1 MRMVTLRYVVP
12 VLVGVLGMGAV
23 SCGAGDDSENGGG
36 RGLTAAL
43 SAVPPS
49 AAGQVV
55 TYTDVTAARRL
66 VGTGRKV
73 YRSLNGYG
81 IIELTGRPYTAVRMR
96 PSYGFDEKDVATSLL
111 LSNGYGQ
118 RLTGDFD
125 VAAVRAAMTKRGY
138 RATDDDGAVRL
149 RKKGQADVDVSGS
162 ARTTKLTDDAV
173 PLPLDPPDRSLT
185 DDAAYRK
192 AVDCLGDDVYRASLY
207 GKRAAYRKQ
216 GVTLLGIGSRAKT
229 AAAPTETLCVVTP
242 SEAAAEKVAGKLRG
256 KTAAGERFAGSKV
269 TVGDGGTPVVSMTW
283 KNSTKSGMRPGDQDR
298 TGELARL
305 LLWP

>member
-1 MRMVTLRYVVP
+1 M
-12 VLVGVLGMGAV
+12 

-73 YRSLNGYG
+73 YRSLDGYG
-81 IIELTGRPYTAVRMR
+81 IIELTGRPYTADARAALLR
-96 PSYGFDEKDVATSLL
+96 LRRKDVATSLL
-111 LSNGYGQ
+111 LSNGHGQ

-173 PLPLDPPDRSLT
+173 PLPLDPPDRAVT

-192 AVDCLGDDVYRASLY
+192 AVDCLGDDVCGRPCTEARRVPQAGRHPARHRQPREDRRRPDGDALRRDPVRGGRGEGGRQAPRERRRRAS
-207 GKRAAYRKQ
+207 
-216 GVTLLGIGSRAKT
+216 GS
-229 AAAPTETLCVVTP
+229 
-242 SEAAAEKVAGKLRG
+242 
-256 KTAAGERFAGSKV
+256 
-269 TVGDGGTPVVSMTW
+269 PV
-283 KNSTKSGMRPGDQDR
+283 RR
-298 TGELARL
+298 
-305 LLWP
+305 